1 MTNHNDIRWKQRFQ
15 SFKNA
20 LAQLAEGVEIATE
33 RDLSKLESQGLIK
46 AFEFVYELSWNT
58 IKDYYNYEGISDIQ
72 GPRDAF
78 NHAIQNELVK
88 NGEIWMKM
96 IVSRNQ
102 ASHGYDEQVANRILD
117 KIINAYFAEFEQ
129 LKCRLEEEL

>member
-15 SFKNA
+15 NFKNA

-58 IKDYYNYEGISDIQ
+58 IKDYYKYEGISDIQ

-78 NHAIQNELVK
+78 NQAIKNGLVK
-88 NGEIWMKM
+88 NGETWMKM
-96 IVSRNQ
+96 IVSRNRV
-102 ASHGYDEQVANRILD
+102 SHGYDEQVANRIID
-117 KIINAYFAEFEQ
+117 KIINSYIAEFEQ
-129 LKCRLEEEL
+129 LQCRLEEEQ